1 MKQIKSMLPI
11 LLVVTGLAVYFIQ
24 RPHAFYG
31 TPIDPPYPAQNFTLA
46 SAAGPVS
53 FVDFRGKLVVVYF
66 GYTFCPDVCPATLAK
81 LTEVLKKLSA
91 QAADVQILMV
101 SLDPERDTPERLE
114 EYLAHF
120 DPSFIG
126 ITGTR
131 DQLDLITA
139 ANDIFYE
146 KKPGS
151 SPDNYSIDHTTSL
164 LVFDR
169 ELNLVLLIPF
179 ESTPDQ
185 VADDLKYLLK

>member
-1 MKQIKSMLPI
+1 MVPI
-11 LLVVTGLAVYFIQ
+11 LLVITGLAVYFFQ

-31 TPIDPPYPAQNFTLA
+31 TAVDPPYPAQNFTLT

-53 FVDFRGKLVVVYF
+53 LIDFRGKLVVVYF

-81 LTEVLKKLSA
+81 LTQALKNLGA
-91 QAADVQILMV
+91 QAAEVQVLMV

-114 EYLAHF
+114 EYLTSF

-126 ITGTR
+126 ITGTKE
-131 DQLDLITA
+131 QLDFITA
-139 ANDIFYE
+139 ANGVFYE
-146 KKPGS
+146 KISGS
-151 SPDNYSIDHTTSL
+151 SPDNYSIDHTASL

-169 ELNLVLLIPF
+169 ELSLVLLIPF
-179 ESTPDQ
+179 ETTPNQ